1 MQAWEPG
8 ETLIKVNGEIKLKK
22 KKTKKTKAARRERK
36 SVRETVVSVSKMQ
49 VPQNQNM
56 MFPDHAAVIL
66 SDTGSYRCSPQT
78 PITRERDLPSGRRG
92 TVLPLWD

>member
-8 ETLIKVNGEIKLKK
+8 ETLIKVNGEIKLK

-36 SVRETVVSVSKMQ
+36 SVRETVVSVSKTQ

-56 MFPDHAAVIL
+56 MFHDHAAVIL
-66 SDTGSYRCSPQT
+66 SDTSSYRCSP
-78 PITRERDLPSGRRG
+78 
-92 TVLPLWD
+92 